1 MSLKVGVM
9 ASGRGSNFQAIL
21 TEIESGSLDA
31 QIGLL
36 VSDRSEA
43 PALRIAEEHGI
54 EALSLPYDKQDR
66 GAFESLAGDAFEA
79 AGCDY
84 ILLAGFMRILT
95 PAFIDRFEN
104 RILNIHPS
112 LLPSFKG
119 LHPQRQAIDAGVKF
133 SGCTVHLVTQELDSG
148 PILSQAVV
156 PVFERDTEETLSQR
170 ILEQE
175 HRVYAEAIQVLSQK
189 TSACKI

>member
-9 ASGRGSNFQAIL
+9 ASGRGSNFQAIQ

-43 PALRIAEEHGI
+43 PALRIAKEHGI
-54 EALSLPYDKQDR
+54 EAVAFPYDKQDR
-66 GAFESLAGDAFEA
+66 SAFESLAGDAFEA

-84 ILLAGFMRILT
+84 IILAGFMRILT

-119 LHPQRQAIDAGVKF
+119 LHPQRQAIGAGVKF

-156 PVFERDTEETLSQR
+156 QVFERDTEETLSQR

-189 TSACKI
+189 TSSCEI